1 MEAHGWF
8 SQGVGGME
16 GRRGD
21 DEDGDFHGTMQTNV
35 SVARGL
41 GSAVIIP
48 YRFGGSAVGAVGGCG
63 GGLVE

>member
-1 MEAHGWF
+1 
-8 SQGVGGME
+8 ME

-21 DEDGDFHGTMQTNV
+21 DEDGDFRGTMQANV

-48 YRFGGSAVGAVGGCG
+48 YRFGGSAVGAVGGRG